1 MKMCILYM
9 YISAYINVIHTF
21 KYTLCANSR
30 PHESSTRYALQ
41 GNPILSPK
49 LLWHFPLFRTKTSPE
64 TNNRFC
70 FQRTFVKNLLFTSW
84 ECQLP
89 KNANKKTP
97 TRSFCRFVK
106 NWEQIVTMTIL
117 VNYISIQ
124 HPPPPKKQ
132 KLHMRWK
139 TLSFH
144 LGFPYGTT
152 SVGCNSGSLEDRIS
166 LRLPWACEQKG
177 HGWSDG

>member
-1 MKMCILYM
+1 MLYTHLNTPYVQTVGRTNHQLDMHSRGIRSFPPAMTFPPFPNKDQPPHKQQIL
-9 YISAYINVIHTF
+9 F
-21 KYTLCANSR
+21 
-30 PHESSTRYALQ
+30 
-41 GNPILSPK
+41 
-49 LLWHFPLFRTKTSPE
+49 
-64 TNNRFC
+64 
-70 FQRTFVKNLLFTSW
+70 
-84 ECQLP
+84 P
-89 KNANKKTP
+89 KNICQELTIHFLGVSTAKKRKQKNTYKEFLSICQKLGTNCNNDNLSQLYIHP
-97 TRSFCRFVK
+97 T
-106 NWEQIVTMTIL
+106 
-117 VNYISIQ
+117 
-124 HPPPPKKQ
+124 PPPKKQ